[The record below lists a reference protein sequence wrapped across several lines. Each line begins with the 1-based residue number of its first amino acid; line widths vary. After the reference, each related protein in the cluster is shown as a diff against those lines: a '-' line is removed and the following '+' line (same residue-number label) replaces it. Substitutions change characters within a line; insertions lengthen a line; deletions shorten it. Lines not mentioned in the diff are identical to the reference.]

1 MTSFVNRMLGAAKLD
16 VATFEEV
23 EADRSALGQAAAVV
37 VLSAI
42 AAGIGAMVGGSIG
55 LLVMT
60 TIAALVGWVIWAAL
74 TWVIGTKLL
83 PEPQTDANI
92 GQMMRTIGFAASP
105 GILRIGGIIPGLGW
119 LIVIA
124 AEIWMLVAMIIGVRQ
139 ALDYHST
146 WRAVGVCLI
155 GWVIQL
161 LVVWLIVWLFGGMG
175 GMGVETPGGLGQPAA

>member
-1 MTSFVNRMLGAAKLD
+1 MQSFWNRMLGAAKLD

-37 VLSAI
+37 VISAI

-55 LLVMT
+55 LLVMAT
-60 TIAALVGWVIWAAL
+60 LASLVGWVIWAAL

-83 PEPQTDANI
+83 PEPQTEADI

-105 GILRIGGIIPGLGW
+105 GILRVGGIIPGLGW

-124 AEIWMLVAMIIGVRQ
+124 AEIWMLAAMIVGVRQ
-139 ALDYHST
+139 ALDYRST

-155 GWVIQL
+155 GWVIQ
-161 LVVWLIVWLFGGMG
+161 IVIVAVIVGLFGAPAGM
-175 GMGVETPGGLGQPAA
+175 TPTPTG

>member
-1 MTSFVNRMLGAAKLD
+1 MQSFWNRMWGAAKLD

-37 VLSAI
+37 VISAI

-55 LLVMT
+55 LLIMA
-60 TIAALVGWVIWAAL
+60 TIAALVGWIIWAAL

-83 PEPQTDANI
+83 PEPQTEADI

-105 GILRIGGIIPGLGW
+105 GILRVGGIIPGVGW

-124 AEIWMLVAMIIGVRQ
+124 AEIWMLAAMIVGVRQ
-139 ALDYHST
+139 ALDYRST

-155 GWVIQL
+155 GWVIQT
-161 LVVWLIVWLFGGMG
+161 LIVAVIVGLFGAPVGT
-175 GMGVETPGGLGQPAA
+175 TPTPAG

>member
-1 MTSFVNRMLGAAKLD
+1 MQSFVNRMLGTAKLD

-23 EADRSALGQAAAVV
+23 EADRGALGQAAAVV

-42 AAGIGAMVGGSIG
+42 AAGIGAMLGGSIG
-55 LLVMT
+55 LVVMT
-60 TIAALVGWVIWAAL
+60 TLAALVGWVIWAAL

-83 PEPQTDANI
+83 PEPQTDADL

-139 ALDYHST
+139 ALDYRST
-146 WRAVGVCLI
+146 WRAVGVCVI
-155 GWVIQL
+155 GWIIQIVIVAL
-161 LVVWLIVWLFGGMG
+161 MVGLFGGV
-175 GMGVETPGGLGQPAA
+175 GVETPGVGMPPGT